1 MLTPF
6 TAKEPKIFFFDGLG
20 TPFSF
25 VQFIFQFCIFMR
37 RFKLVLFD
45 VFQNLI
51 LVYVYGNLPIYDDS
65 TKPSFHS
72 RRTPICMFS
81 AGIHIQLVSIHDYSF
96 LFWVTA
102 CIGYSH
108 SYVSPYTNVFG
119 NPLGRVFH
127 LVIIQ
132 SFRVCRYMSKL
143 TPTFTTG
150 RPHGGK
156 RLG

>member
-102 CIGYSH
+102 CIGYSALVCISLH
-108 SYVSPYTNVFG
+108 KCFWKS
-119 NPLGRVFH
+119 LGTCISSRDYPI
-127 LVIIQ
+127 L
-132 SFRVCRYMSKL
+132 
-143 TPTFTTG
+143 
-150 RPHGGK
+150 
-156 RLG
+156 

>member
-1 MLTPF
+1 MMLTPF
-6 TAKEPKIFFFDGLG
+6 TAKEPKIFFLMVWVRLSPLYNLYFN
-20 TPFSF
+20 
-25 VQFIFQFCIFMR
+25 FCIFMR

-102 CIGYSH
+102 CIGYSA
-108 SYVSPYTNVFG
+108 
-119 NPLGRVFH
+119 
-127 LVIIQ
+127 LVCISLHKCFWKSLRTCI
-132 SFRVCRYMSKL
+132 SSRDKPIL
-143 TPTFTTG
+143 
-150 RPHGGK
+150 
-156 RLG
+156 